1 MHIYK
6 RYDSKKRMLSAPLLF
21 FELEDEIRQLKEDP
35 EWTARRRTAVTLVKE
50 PELSV
55 VLVIAQKGATL
66 REHRTESPFTLL
78 VLSGSVRFA
87 AGEDTRTVARNG
99 FVALDKGIPHEVEA
113 LEESAFL
120 LTIIEPKH

>member
-6 RYDSKKRMLSAPLLF
+6 RYDSKKRMLAAPLLF
-21 FELEDEIRQLKEDP
+21 FELEDEIQQLKEDP
-35 EWTARRRTAVTLVKE
+35 EWPARQRTAVTLVKE

-55 VLVIAQKGATL
+55 VLVIAQKGAAL
-66 REHRTESPFTLL
+66 REHHTESPVTLQ
-78 VLSGSVRFA
+78 VLSGSVRFV
-87 AGEDTRTVARNG
+87 AGDDTRTVARNG
-99 FVALDKGIPHEVEA
+99 FIALDKGIPHEVEA

>member
-35 EWTARRRTAVTLVKE
+35 EWTARHRTAVTLVKE

-55 VLVIAQKGATL
+55 VLVSAQKGATM
-66 REHRTESPFTLL
+66 REHHTDSSFTLL
-78 VLSGSVRFA
+78 VLSGSVRFG
-87 AGEDTRTVARNG
+87 AGNDMRTVARHG
-99 FVALDKGIPHEVEA
+99 FVALDKNVPHEVEA